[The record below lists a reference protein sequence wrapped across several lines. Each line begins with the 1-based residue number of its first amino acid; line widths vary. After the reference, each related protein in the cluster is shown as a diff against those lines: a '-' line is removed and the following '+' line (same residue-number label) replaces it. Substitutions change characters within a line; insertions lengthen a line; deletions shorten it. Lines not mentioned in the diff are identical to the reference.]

1 MKLTKCP
8 MPGPSSSQRKI
19 EFSERELYLIKRALV
34 SDNNTLDRTLNRVGE
49 SPISEFQYKELV
61 KYWLD
66 EKKSINELLKK
77 LEAVPPKT

>member
-1 MKLTKCP
+1 M
-8 MPGPSSSQRKI
+8 
-19 EFSERELYLIKRALV
+19 

>member
-1 MKLTKCP
+1 